1 MRRLTEWIKGWIR
14 YITEDIWIIPLGD
27 LPPHRSFV
35 VREIRILVLAFKGF
49 REDKIQLR
57 ASALTFYSL
66 LSIVPVM
73 AIAFGIARGFGFD
86 KRLESEIM
94 NSFQGQQ
101 EVMNYVLKIAR
112 DFLQNT
118 SGVFFGII
126 GLVILLWSVMQVLD
140 HIEKSFN
147 HIWQI
152 KNSRPWTRKFAD
164 YLSLMIFA
172 PVFIVLASSFTVY
185 ITTSVDNISEKV
197 EVIRTIKP
205 IIVFLLKFAPYF
217 MLWIVFTMLYM
228 VMPNTRVKFRS
239 ALVAG
244 IMAGTIFQVTQNL
257 YIDFQ
262 VGVTKYN
269 AIYGSFAAFPLF
281 LIWLQLSWLVVLL
294 GAELSFA
301 NQNVNKYEFESKSL
315 NISTAQR
322 RILTLMMMN
331 IIARRFVEGRPPL
344 SAAELAKMIQIP
356 VRIAREIIYNMAES
370 GIITEIYVDLPK
382 ERLYQPAI
390 DVNRLRIDYILSR
403 LDNFGSTEV
412 PVLKNREYEKLVEL
426 LKDFSDKVENSESNL
441 LIADI

>member
-126 GLVILLWSVMQVLD
+126 GLIILLWSVMQVLD

-412 PVLKNREYEKLVEL
+412 PVLKNRQYEKLVEL
-426 LKDFSDKVENSESNL
+426 LKDFSDKIENSESNL

>member
-14 YITEDIWIIPLGD
+14 YVTEDIWIIPLGD

-126 GLVILLWSVMQVLD
+126 GLIILLWSVMQVLD

-197 EVIRTIKP
+197 
-205 IIVFLLKFAPYF
+205 
-217 MLWIVFTMLYM
+217 
-228 VMPNTRVKFRS
+228 
-239 ALVAG
+239 
-244 IMAGTIFQVTQNL
+244 
-257 YIDFQ
+257 
-262 VGVTKYN
+262 
-269 AIYGSFAAFPLF
+269 
-281 LIWLQLSWLVVLL
+281 
-294 GAELSFA
+294 
-301 NQNVNKYEFESKSL
+301 
-315 NISTAQR
+315 
-322 RILTLMMMN
+322 
-331 IIARRFVEGRPPL
+331 
-344 SAAELAKMIQIP
+344 
-356 VRIAREIIYNMAES
+356 
-370 GIITEIYVDLPK
+370 
-382 ERLYQPAI
+382 
-390 DVNRLRIDYILSR
+390 
-403 LDNFGSTEV
+403 
-412 PVLKNREYEKLVEL
+412 
-426 LKDFSDKVENSESNL
+426 
-441 LIADI
+441 

>member
-1 MRRLTEWIKGWIR
+1 
-14 YITEDIWIIPLGD
+14 
-27 LPPHRSFV
+27 
-35 VREIRILVLAFKGF
+35 
-49 REDKIQLR
+49 
-57 ASALTFYSL
+57 
-66 LSIVPVM
+66 
-73 AIAFGIARGFGFD
+73 
-86 KRLESEIM
+86 
-94 NSFQGQQ
+94 
-101 EVMNYVLKIAR
+101 
-112 DFLQNT
+112 
-118 SGVFFGII
+118 
-126 GLVILLWSVMQVLD
+126 
-140 HIEKSFN
+140 
-147 HIWQI
+147 
-152 KNSRPWTRKFAD
+152 
-164 YLSLMIFA
+164 
-172 PVFIVLASSFTVY
+172 
-185 ITTSVDNISEKV
+185 
-197 EVIRTIKP
+197 
-205 IIVFLLKFAPYF
+205 
-217 MLWIVFTMLYM
+217 
-228 VMPNTRVKFRS
+228 
-239 ALVAG
+239 
-244 IMAGTIFQVTQNL
+244 TIFQVTQNL

-403 LDNFGSTEV
+403 IDNFGSTEV